1 MKVTL
6 YNPSTARRII
16 HTGGAESR
24 AIEILP
30 HKSVENIE
38 LADSVVERL
47 RSMQARDP
55 ENELHVKEVVETTA
69 TTVPAMKMGV
79 KDAGVTVVKAKR

>member
-24 AIEILP
+24 TIEILP

-38 LADSVVERL
+38 LADPVVERL

-55 ENELHVKEVVETTA
+55 ENELRVTELAETTA
-69 TTVPAMKMGV
+69 TTPAMKMGV
-79 KDAGVTVVKAKR
+79 KDAGVSVVKAKR